1 MNTTHKP
8 QRTNTGDYIYRGQ
21 WVMHIKNEW
30 VVNRRFNNGW
40 TRNFY
45 FKSLKGACAYID
57 KVGE

>member
-1 MNTTHKP
+1 
-8 QRTNTGDYIYRGQ
+8 
-21 WVMHIKNEW
+21 MHIKNEW